1 MKGGI
6 EKFRIASLFALQL
19 PADRST
25 TVKALALSFE

>member
-6 EKFRIASLFALQL
+6 ENFVSPLFALQL